1 MSLLNKRFDTP
12 YNTAP
17 FSSIKSED
25 FLPAFIK
32 AIEIAKIEI
41 AKITDSKETP
51 TFKNTIEAL
60 DYSGESLDRISS
72 IFFNLNAAETNQSIQ
87 KIAQEVS
94 PLLTDFYNDIA
105 LNSPLFERIKLV
117 YNIRK
122 TLSLSDE
129 QKTLLDK
136 KYKGFSRNG
145 ANLNNKDKETLRSI
159 DKELGKLKLTFGE
172 NILAE
177 NNRYELL
184 ITDPSDLDGLPDGAI
199 EAAKQTAAEKNKK
212 GWLINLDYP
221 SYIPF
226 MTYSKKRIL
235 RQELALAF

>member
-17 FSSIKSED
+17 FSRIKSED

-145 ANLNNKDKETLRSI
+145 ANLNNKDK
-159 DKELGKLKLTFGE
+159 
-172 NILAE
+172 
-177 NNRYELL
+177 
-184 ITDPSDLDGLPDGAI
+184 
-199 EAAKQTAAEKNKK
+199 
-212 GWLINLDYP
+212 
-221 SYIPF
+221 
-226 MTYSKKRIL
+226 
-235 RQELALAF
+235 